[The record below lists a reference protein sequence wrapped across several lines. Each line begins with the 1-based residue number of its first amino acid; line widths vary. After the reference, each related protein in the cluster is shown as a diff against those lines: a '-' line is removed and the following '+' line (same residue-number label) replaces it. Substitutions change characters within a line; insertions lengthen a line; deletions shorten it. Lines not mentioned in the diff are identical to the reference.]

1 MQEHKKKVRK
11 TTRTAM
17 EHSDNPCVQ
26 AHLQNAAAKEDPAEM
41 AEYMATIQKS
51 DEDRIK
57 NPEEEILSQ
66 L

>member
-1 MQEHKKKVRK
+1 
-11 TTRTAM
+11 M